1 MGSHNSRTA
10 NKSPLSYS
18 VVLKGHS
25 FPGSKYSNQKRIEA
39 VVFFM
44 LHGSL
49 TKTSKAC
56 GIPLTTLHDWR
67 HSEWWPELSKQVRIE
82 KESEFQAGLSRIVTS
97 ALGEIEDR
105 LENGDVRLV
114 ANQSSSGCNQHQR
127 YQDRPILH
135 GFGKNTIG
143 VLITAS
149 RCE

>member
-1 MGSHNSRTA
+1 MIHGSIRRTA
-10 NKSPLSYS
+10 
-18 VVLKGHS
+18 
-25 FPGSKYSNQKRIEA
+25 EA
-39 VVFFM
+39 VN
-44 LHGSL
+44 LPAS
-49 TKTSKAC
+49 
-56 GIPLTTLHDWR
+56 TLRDWKNQ
-67 HSEWWPELSKQVRIE
+67 EWWGELCAEVHAE
-82 KESEFQAGLSRIVTS
+82 KEAEFQAGLSRIVSS